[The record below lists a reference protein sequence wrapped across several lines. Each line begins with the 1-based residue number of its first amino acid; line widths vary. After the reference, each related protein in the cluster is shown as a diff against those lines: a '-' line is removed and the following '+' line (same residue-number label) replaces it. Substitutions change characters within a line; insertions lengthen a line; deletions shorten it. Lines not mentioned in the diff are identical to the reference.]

1 MHSLACALKHITD
14 SSTLTVVH
22 SVAVYLKPI
31 VTMIVQV
38 YYKGKEAMTYQA
50 DFYFIDL
57 MQSFITKV
65 ASNLLEIDL
74 PIT

>member
-1 MHSLACALKHITD
+1 LL
-14 SSTLTVVH
+14 
-22 SVAVYLKPI
+22 
-31 VTMIVQV
+31 IVQV
-38 YYKGKEAMTYQA
+38 YFKGKEAMTYQA

-74 PIT
+74 PISHSLKQLQPDTAAQSLNP